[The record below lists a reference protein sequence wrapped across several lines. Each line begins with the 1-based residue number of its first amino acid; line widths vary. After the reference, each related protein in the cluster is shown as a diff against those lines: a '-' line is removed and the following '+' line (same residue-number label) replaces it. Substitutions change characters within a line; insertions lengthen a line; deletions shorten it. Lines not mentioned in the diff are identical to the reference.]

1 MIILDEQQIVP
12 SVGVMNSMTDIRE
25 FLMASDPPLQ
35 PGEFAEFWKSL
46 TEEERT
52 EFKNTPLK

>member
-1 MIILDEQQIVP
+1 MTLTDESKEAMGWV
-12 SVGVMNSMTDIRE
+12 NSMTDIRE

-46 TEEERT
+46 TDAERE

>member
-1 MIILDEQQIVP
+1 LDETQIVP
-12 SVGVMNSMTDIRE
+12 SVGIMNSMTDIRE
-25 FLMASDPPLQ
+25 YLMASDPPLQ

-52 EFKNTPLK
+52 EFKNAPLK

>member
-1 MIILDEQQIVP
+1 MTEENQDVVE
-12 SVGVMNSMTDIRE
+12 NTMTDIRDY
-25 FLMASDPPLQ
+25 LMTSDPPLQ

-46 TEEERT
+46 SNEERE

>member
-1 MIILDEQQIVP
+1 LTDEIQQQ
-12 SVGVMNSMTDIRE
+12 MEDHNTMTDIRD

-46 TEEERT
+46 TDEERA
-52 EFKNTPLK
+52 EFKNTPLR

>member
-1 MIILDEQQIVP
+1 MSLSNEAKEAM
-12 SVGVMNSMTDIRE
+12 GWENSMTDIRE

-46 TEEERT
+46 TDEERD